1 MMIQFVDEYIRGVSG
16 YLIQVLLVT
25 EYFLK
30 TISSNIW

>member
-1 MMIQFVDEYIRGVSG
+1 MMIQFVDEYIREVWG